1 MPARRTTW
9 FYLLLVA
16 VASTAIGMVLASR
29 LDLASHSVASG
40 PTAPPPMNSAPLTG
54 PVDAQTFRN
63 VASAVSPIV
72 VNIRTESTQ
81 RRGSTE
87 LFDGDDM
94 FRRFFGGEPRDRPRR
109 NAPRERVE
117 GAGSGFIIDK
127 AGFILTNNHVVEG
140 ALGIEIGFFG
150 GAPDD
155 YYPAKVVGR
164 DPLTDSALIQLTRLP
179 TRELPVARFGDSD
192 LMQPGDWV
200 MAIGNPFNFEH
211 SISVGVISGLGR
223 PLDVADGRRVNTLQ
237 TDAAINPGNSGGP
250 MLNIRGEV
258 VGVNTAILTAR
269 ANNLGIGFAVPINV
283 IREII
288 PQLREGRVTRGVIGI
303 RIHPLPSV
311 GFEDFGLTRHVGALV
326 AAVDP
331 EGPASRAGLQPGDV
345 IVEFGGREV
354 RDDGELVDL
363 VTRAQPGARVAVR
376 ILRHQKPQTMQVVI
390 GELRHDQDERQ
401 PRRETTSSRD
411 PESGGIGVTLDE
423 VPPELVRRLRL
434 QRVARG
440 ALIADIEPQSAAE
453 GALLR
458 GDVIIEINDR
468 RVANAADAAKQLE
481 AVPQDRLARLLVLR
495 DGQRVFVPVRK

>member
-29 LDLASHSVASG
+29 LDLAPHSDASG
-40 PTAPPPMNSAPLTG
+40 LTAPPPMNSAPLTG

-63 VASAVSPIV
+63 VATAVSPIV
-72 VNIRTESTQ
+72 VNIRTESTE
-81 RRGSTE
+81 RGESSD
-87 LFDGDDM
+87 LFEGDDL

-109 NAPRERVE
+109 DTPRERVR
-117 GAGSGFIIDK
+117 GAGSGFIIDR

-140 ALGIEIGFFG
+140 AVGIDVGFFG

-179 TRELPVARFGDSD
+179 DGELPVARFGNSD
-192 LMQPGDWV
+192 LMRPGDWV

-223 PLDVADGRRVNTLQ
+223 PLDVAEGRAVDTLQ

-288 PQLREGRVTRGVIGI
+288 PQLRAGHVTRGVIGI
-303 RIHPLPSV
+303 RIQRLPSA
-311 GFEDFGLTRHVGALV
+311 GFEDFGLTRRVGAIV
-326 AAVDP
+326 AAVEPD
-331 EGPASRAGLQPGDV
+331 GPASRGGLLPGDV
-345 IVEFGGREV
+345 VVEFGGREV
-354 RDDGELVDL
+354 QDDGALVDL
-363 VTRAQPGARVAVR
+363 VTRARPGTRVAVKL
-376 ILRHQKPQTMQVVI
+376 LRRQKPQTTHVVI
-390 GELRHDQDERQ
+390 GELKLDEDE
-401 PRRETTSSRD
+401 PEPVAEMTSSRK

-434 QRVARG
+434 QRVGRG

-453 GALLR
+453 GVLLR

-468 RVANAADAAKQLE
+468 PVANAADASKLLE
-481 AVPQDRLARLLVLR
+481 AIPQDRLARLLVLR